1 MKLTV
6 FLLAA
11 GFVLTAY
18 LASAHNA
25 PGHKASPIVTD
36 QALAPPAGLAG
47 ARAVR

>member
-18 LASAHNA
+18 LASAHDT
-25 PGHKASPIVTD
+25 PGHKASSIVTD
-36 QALAPPAGLAG
+36 LAPVPAAGLAG
-47 ARAVR
+47 ERRVR